1 MDLAVN
7 ILAIS
12 TGLFATGRI
21 VTKFGMPA
29 TIAMVPVMICIGLL
43 VLAISPLL
51 GVVVMLQ
58 IIRRSGNYAVTRPA
72 REMLFTLVD
81 QETRFKAKPVIDIM
95 IGLIDFNTANN
106 HISAITELG
115 YTYVSEFEN
124 EMPYRKFFT
133 KEFNGKRSHHIHMV
147 ELKTEFWNRH
157 LKFRNHLRL
166 DNEDRDKYMDLKM
179 NLAKREWTDVNE
191 YASAKSEF
199 IRNIEK
205 SS

>member
-1 MDLAVN
+1 VKIIIETYYPKWQLDFEKESKLLLN
-7 ILAIS
+7 SIKEQGTKIEHIGS
-12 TGLFATGRI
+12 TSIKGLG
-21 VTKFGMPA
+21 
-29 TIAMVPVMICIGLL
+29 
-43 VLAISPLL
+43 
-51 GVVVMLQ
+51 
-58 IIRRSGNYAVTRPA
+58 
-72 REMLFTLVD
+72 
-81 QETRFKAKPVIDIM
+81 AKPVIDIM